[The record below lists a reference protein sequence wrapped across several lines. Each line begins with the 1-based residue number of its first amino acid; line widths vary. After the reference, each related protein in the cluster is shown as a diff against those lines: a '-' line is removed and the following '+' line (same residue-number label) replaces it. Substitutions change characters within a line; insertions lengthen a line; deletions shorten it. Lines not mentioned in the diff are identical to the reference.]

1 MALDY
6 DIVVVGG
13 GHAGCEAAAAAAN
26 LGSRVLLVSMQID
39 RLAYMSCNPAMGGVA
54 KGQIVR
60 EIDAMGGYSGIV
72 TDSSTLQF
80 RMLNRSKGPAMWSPR
95 AQCDMGLF
103 SSAWRR
109 VLERI
114 PNLDLRQDTVV
125 EFLFEAGGRLRG
137 VKTLSGAEIVSRAV
151 ILTGGTFLNG
161 RIHVGENSYP
171 GGRVGEAASLGLSGQ
186 LAALGLK
193 TGSLKT
199 GTPVRI
205 DARTVDFSVLTA
217 QEGDP
222 EPGKFSFSDT
232 RPVEAQMPCFLAYT
246 NTEVHAVL
254 RKGFDRSPLF
264 AGRIKG
270 RGPRYCPSIEDKID
284 RFADKDKHQLFF
296 EPCGRNT
303 NEYYLNGFS
312 SSLPEE
318 VQIEALHKIRGFENA
333 RVFRPGYAIEYDFFD
348 PQQLFP
354 TLESRCVPFLY
365 LAGQVNGTTGY
376 EEAAGQG
383 FMAGV
388 NAHLKLKER
397 EPFVLSRSQAYI
409 GVLIDDLI
417 TKGVDEPYRMFT
429 SRAEYRILLRQDN
442 ADQRLTPL
450 SYKLGLSGEKRME
463 RLESKRKDEAAVKA
477 YLEQHKVMP
486 EEANPFLEEAGTAP
500 IQQKFSL
507 SSLLHRPQIGFQ
519 ELLRMSPEFSAYV
532 ESYKGKPYFQEMIE
546 EAEISLKYDSYIK
559 KEEENVKRVS
569 RYENLPLRP
578 DFDYASIRSLSF
590 EAREK
595 LSKLRPLTLGQ
606 ASRIPGVSPSDI
618 SVLLVWLNK

>member
-1 MALDY
+1 
-6 DIVVVGG
+6 
-13 GHAGCEAAAAAAN
+13 
-26 LGSRVLLVSMQID
+26 MQ
-39 RLAYMSCNPAMGGVA
+39 
-54 KGQIVR
+54 
-60 EIDAMGGYSGIV
+60 
-72 TDSSTLQF
+72 
-80 RMLNRSKGPAMWSPR
+80 
-95 AQCDMGLF
+95 
-103 SSAWRR
+103 SA
-109 VLERI
+109 E
-114 PNLDLRQDTVV
+114 PFQ
-125 EFLFEAGGRLRG
+125 
-137 VKTLSGAEIVSRAV
+137 LS
-151 ILTGGTFLNG
+151 
-161 RIHVGENSYP
+161 
-171 GGRVGEAASLGLSGQ
+171 
-186 LAALGLK
+186 ALGLK

-217 QEGDP
+217 QEGDST
-222 EPGKFSFSDT
+222 PGKFSFSDT
-232 RPVEAQMPCFLAYT
+232 QPVEAQMPCFLAYT

-450 SYKLGLSGEKRME
+450 SYKLGLAGEKRME

-477 YLEQHKVMP
+477 YLEQHKLMP

-500 IQQKFSL
+500 IRQKFSL

-532 ESYKGKPYFQEMIE
+532 ESYQGKPYFQEMIE

-569 RYENLPLRP
+569 RYESLPLRP